1 MSILVFDEG
10 YKERIW
16 GGRRLESRFGKQLPT
31 DAPIG
36 EAWLIADHPEHVS
49 AVARGPAKGHT
60 LRDLMETRPDWLL
73 GSRAKPTPHGRFP
86 LLLKLLDAED
96 KLSIQVHP
104 DDALAEKLGE
114 PDAGKTE
121 MWHVLDADKN
131 AQLYCGLNPGVT
143 REEFQQALDAGTTA
157 ETLSRFPAEPGTT
170 AFVAAGTVHAIG
182 GGILLAEI
190 QQNSDITYRLDDWGR
205 TDARGNPRE
214 LHIEKGMEVTAF
226 GAEHHG
232 AADTLVYS
240 TESARIEV
248 LGACRYFAGER
259 IRLTARPCT
268 RSLRGESPSLLLV
281 VSDEVQIEAGD
292 NVRLRPGEAC
302 LIPGAEKQFVITG
315 PGEVL
320 HYYVPD
326 LRRDIA
332 EPLLGSGASKVSIAG
347 LGGDPDTSDLGRML
361 G

>member
-16 GGRRLESRFGKQLPT
+16 GGRRLESRFGKPLPP

-49 AVARGPAKGHT
+49 AISRGPAKGHT

-73 GSRAKPTPHGRFP
+73 GSRVKPTPHGRFP

-114 PDAGKTE
+114 PDVGKTE

-143 REEFQQALDAGTTA
+143 REEFQQALEMGTTA
-157 ETLSRFPAEPGTT
+157 ESMSRFAAEPGTT

-205 TDARGNPRE
+205 TDAQGNPRE
-214 LHIEKGMEVTAF
+214 LHIEKGMQVTAF
-226 GAEHHG
+226 GAAHHG
-232 AADTLVYS
+232 AAETLRY
-240 TESARIEV
+240 TMESAKIEV

-259 IRLTARPCT
+259 IQVTARPYT
-268 RSLRGESPSLLLV
+268 RSLRGESPSLMLV
-281 VSDEVQIEAGD
+281 VSGEVEIEAGD
-292 NVRLRPGEAC
+292 NVRLCPGEAC
-302 LIPGAEKQFVITG
+302 LIPGAEERFVMTG

-332 EPLLGSGASKVSIAG
+332 EPLLKAGAPKKDIAA
-347 LGGDPDTSDLGRML
+347 LGGDPATSDLGRIL